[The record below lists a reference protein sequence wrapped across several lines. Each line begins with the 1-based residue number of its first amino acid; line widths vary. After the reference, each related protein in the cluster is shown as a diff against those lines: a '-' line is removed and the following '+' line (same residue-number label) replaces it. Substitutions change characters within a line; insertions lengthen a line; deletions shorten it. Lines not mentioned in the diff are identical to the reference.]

1 MVDGINTIGAG
12 NTVARVIQQAAP
24 PPKREGGTATEN
36 AKATRNAEQ
45 SQAITN
51 LLKKETKE
59 SNDFISQAEAILN
72 KALSLKSAE
81 TKLSIDVD
89 DGAGQFVYKSIDKNS
104 GEVISQF
111 PAKEV
116 LALIAYYR
124 ETEGIVVDE
133 TV

>member
-1 MVDGINTIGAG
+1 M
-12 NTVARVIQQAAP
+12 
-24 PPKREGGTATEN
+24 
-36 AKATRNAEQ
+36 
-45 SQAITN
+45 
-51 LLKKETKE
+51 
-59 SNDFISQAEAILN
+59 
-72 KALSLKSAE
+72 
-81 TKLSIDVD
+81 SIDVD